1 MIRLALL
8 FIGVAIMAGAA
19 VRAMRW
25 IAQRRALLDRPN
37 DRSSHELP
45 VPRLGGGAFMP
56 VVLAAIALFAPR
68 GAMPGALAAAFLGGA
83 ALLFV
88 VGLIDDVV
96 SLSTGLR
103 FAVHFVAAG
112 AVLAVAAQAWPAGI
126 ETGWWA
132 GALRPPAWGFW
143 LLAIWIAG
151 VLNLYNFMDGID
163 GLAGLQAAIAG
174 LAWAAAGVA
183 LGAPWVAIA
192 GVAIAAGAAGFLS
205 LNWPTAKIFMGD
217 AGSTVLGFCFA
228 ALPLMLVVETK
239 RAVQFELL
247 LAGSALVIW
256 PFLADGAFTI
266 LRRLRKGENILQ
278 AHRSHLYQRLVIAG
292 VPHARVTV
300 VYGALAALGA
310 LLAWRV
316 LRGERLAISVAAAG
330 TGVMFALLW
339 RWVRRAERQA
349 AEGGPGA
356 AR

>member
-1 MIRLALL
+1 
-8 FIGVAIMAGAA
+8 VAVAAGLA
-19 VRAMRW
+19 VRLMRW
-25 IAQRRALLDRPN
+25 EAHRRALLDRPN

-56 VVLAAIALFAPR
+56 VVLAAIGFFAPR
-68 GAMPGALAAAFLGGA
+68 GAMPDAVAGAFLGGA
-83 ALLFV
+83 ALLFA

-96 SLSTGLR
+96 SLSAGLR

-112 AVLAVAAQAWPAGI
+112 AVLAMAAKFWPESAAAAG
-126 ETGWWA
+126 GWA
-132 GALRPPAWGFW
+132 DALRPPAWGFW

-163 GLAGLQAAIAG
+163 GLAGLQALIAG
-174 LAWAAAGVA
+174 LAWAAGGVA
-183 LGAPWVAIA
+183 LAAPWTAIA
-192 GVAIAAGAAGFLS
+192 GAAIAAGAAGFLS
-205 LNWPTAKIFMGD
+205 LNWPPAKIFMGD

-228 ALPLMLVVETK
+228 TLPLMAAVEIG
-239 RAVQFELL
+239 RAGRLELL
-247 LAGSALVIW
+247 SIAGALAIW

-292 VPHARVTV
+292 VSHARVTA
-300 VYGALAALGA
+300 VYGALAALGV

-316 LRGERLAISVAAAG
+316 LRGDRLAVTTAGLAVAAA
-330 TGVMFALLW
+330 FALLW
-339 RWVRRAERQA
+339 GWTVRR
-349 AEGGPGA
+349 EGQRAGGRADA

>member
-1 MIRLALL
+1 MSGLIVFFVA
-8 FIGVAIMAGAA
+8 VAIVAGAA

-25 IAQRRALLDRPN
+25 EAQRRALLDRPN

-56 VVLAAIALFAPR
+56 VVLVAIFLFAPR
-68 GAMPGALAAAFLGGA
+68 EAMPSGLLAAFLGGA

-112 AVLAVAAQAWPAGI
+112 AVLAAAAKSWPVGI
-126 ETGWWA
+126 EAGWWA

-143 LLAIWIAG
+143 LLGVWIVG

-174 LAWAAAGVA
+174 LAWAIAGVA
-183 LGAPWVAIA
+183 MSAPWVAMA
-192 GVAIAAGAAGFLS
+192 GAAIAAGATGFLS
-205 LNWPTAKIFMGD
+205 LNWPKAKIFMGD
-217 AGSTVLGFCFA
+217 AGSTVLGFGFA
-228 ALPLMLVVETK
+228 TLPLVLVIETK
-239 RAVQFELL
+239 RAARFEILL
-247 LAGSALVIW
+247 VAGALVVW

-292 VPHARVTV
+292 VSHARVTV
-300 VYGALAALGA
+300 IYGALAALGA

-316 LRGERLAISVAAAG
+316 LRGEPFAVTVALAATAMAFV
-330 TGVMFALLW
+330 LLW
-339 RWVRRAERQA
+339 RWTLRRERA
-349 AEGGPGA
+349 AGK
-356 AR
+356 